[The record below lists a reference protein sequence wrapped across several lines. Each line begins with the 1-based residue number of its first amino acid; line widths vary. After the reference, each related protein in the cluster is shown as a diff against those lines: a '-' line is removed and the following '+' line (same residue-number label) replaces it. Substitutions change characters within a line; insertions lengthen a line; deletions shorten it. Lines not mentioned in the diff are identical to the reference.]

1 MQLEHWSAVA
11 LILGL
16 GACASDD
23 SSSSSGS
30 GGTASGGAAGG
41 TGAIGG
47 GGATG
52 GASSGGGA
60 SGSGG
65 GAGTGGGGGAGA
77 GGAGTGGAGGG
88 GGAGGNGGIGPAGP
102 FSPSGPI
109 TLTSGQT
116 VSGLHITA
124 SSGPCIQGSGVSNVR
139 ITNSKIGPCGPGAE
153 GVGVRLYQSHD
164 VRIDHDAF
172 DDVSTALYALDD
184 TTGSIVFDHNRVTK
198 LRGPMPRGQMVQ
210 FDKIQGPGHRIL
222 CNISDSTVPGY
233 QAGPE
238 DHINMYKSSGTA
250 QSRIEIAYN
259 RLRGGGPSTSGSGI
273 MTGDSGSTQIY
284 IHHNTM
290 VETANVGFAIAGGS
304 QITFE
309 QNRAYSPK
317 NPYSNVG
324 AYVWAQGGV
333 TCQDNAMIGNRTNW
347 INKDGT
353 PNHFWDG
360 KNCQNTTMTGNVWG
374 DSTLGAAIFDEA
386 YAQCQ

>member
-1 MQLEHWSAVA
+1 MRLETLVA
-11 LILGL
+11 IGL
-16 GACASDD
+16 CAALTACTSNDD
-23 SSSSSGS
+23 SSSPGGGGAASGGQSGS
-30 GGTASGGAAGG
+30 GGAGG
-41 TGAIGG
+41 
-47 GGATG
+47 
-52 GASSGGGA
+52 SSSGGGGA

-65 GAGTGGGGGAGA
+65 VAGSSGSAGSGSAGSGGSGGSAGS
-77 GGAGTGGAGGG
+77 GGSGGS
-88 GGAGGNGGIGPAGP
+88 GGNGGIGPAGP
-102 FSPSGPI
+102 FTPSGPI

-116 VSGLHITA
+116 VSGLHITS
-124 SSGPCIQGSGVSNVR
+124 SSGPCIKGSGVANVR
-139 ITNSKIGPCGPGAE
+139 ITNCKIGPCGPGAE
-153 GVGVRLYQSHD
+153 GVGISLYQSHD
-164 VRIDHDAF
+164 VRIDHDGF
-172 DDVSTALYALDD
+172 DDVASALYALDD
-184 TTGSIVFDHNRVTK
+184 ASGGIVFDHNHVTK

-210 FDKIQGPGHRIL
+210 FDKIQGPGHRIA
-222 CNISDSTVPGY
+222 CNISDSTVPGF

-317 NPYSNVG
+317 NPYSNVA
-324 AYVWAQGGV
+324 AYVWAQAGV
-333 TCQDNAMIGNRTNW
+333 SCQDNALIGNRTNW

-360 KNCQNTTMTGNVWG
+360 KNCLNTTMTGNVWG
-374 DSTLGAAIFDEA
+374 DSSLGAAIFDEA
-386 YAQCQ
+386 YAQCN